1 MDSMHR
7 SKVRATREDYERLPE
22 HVKAELIDGEIVVTP
37 APSDWHET
45 VLARLMLGLHS
56 YLGDR
61 AADRLRGSRT
71 EVSAWE
77 QGEEKI
83 LQPDAVVFPEGTRPT
98 GRDWKA
104 PVPVWVAEVLS
115 PSTAKRDRGV
125 KIRLYAAAGVR
136 EAWLVD
142 PDAET
147 IEVHD
152 LATKGQRVFAKGDRA
167 ESKALPGFAAD
178 VAGFFAV

>member
-22 HVKAELIDGEIVVTP
+22 HVKAELIDGEVVMTP
-37 APSDWHET
+37 TPSDWHEQL
-45 VLARLMLGLHS
+45 VFRLIFALQDHLGPRER
-56 YLGDR
+56 GR
-61 AADRLRGSRT
+61 IRGSRT
-71 EVSAWE
+71 EVFARAEGRE
-77 QGEEKI
+77 QI
-83 LQPDAVVFPEGTRPT
+83 LQPDVAALPEGSRSF
-98 GRDWKA
+98 GAKA
-104 PVPVWVAEVLS
+104 PTPVWVAEVLS

-152 LATKGQRVFAKGDRA
+152 LAARAPRVFAKGERA
-167 ESKALPGFAAD
+167 ESKAIPGFAVD
-178 VAGFFAV
+178 VAGLFAV